1 MRVCQINR
9 INKTCFRLNSTG
21 DRYSSSFD
29 MFFGFIV
36 FIFLENALYFGLEY
50 RKTEQAEGEI
60 RKRTKEIEDAA
71 LDERARRHAAN
82 F

>member
-36 FIFLENALYFGLEY
+36 FFLENAFYFGLEY
-50 RKTEQAEGEI
+50 RKTEQAEGAI
-60 RKRTKEIEDAA
+60 RKRTKEIEVAA
-71 LDERARRHAAN
+71 LDERARWHAAN